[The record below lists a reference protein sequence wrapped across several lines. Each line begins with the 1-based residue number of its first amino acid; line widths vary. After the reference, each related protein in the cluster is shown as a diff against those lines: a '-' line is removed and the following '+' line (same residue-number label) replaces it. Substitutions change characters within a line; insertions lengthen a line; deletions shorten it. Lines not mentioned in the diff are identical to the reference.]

1 MYVIQRGACFISYV
15 CKARPYGNHLA
26 LLVGVRKK
34 EGRGL
39 AIFTEGRRGFL
50 REKRLEERRVLK
62 PSEMR
67 AGPIIACTRKEVPFN
82 AFSA

>member
-1 MYVIQRGACFISYV
+1 MKRNDTSTIVPTTVVLLAPMYVIQRRCCFISYV

-39 AIFTEGRRGFL
+39 EIFTEERRGFL
-50 REKRLEERRVLK
+50 REKRLEERRV
-62 PSEMR
+62 
-67 AGPIIACTRKEVPFN
+67 
-82 AFSA
+82 